1 VSADREALAASQ
13 SSLLDALLDGGVPA
27 GFDPRGVG
35 VAARGLLLKRR
46 RSVARAWPGLAL
58 ALGQGF
64 GPLFAAYAKKHDL
77 PAGGAL
83 VDGRLF
89 ARELKRAGNL
99 PPEALPYLLEFDL
112 VRAIRGGVVVERR
125 LPGVRMAAVVAMPDA
140 VMGERGCAFV
150 VAREGAALTLGELT
164 DYLLQ
169 RQIAKFKLPERLEL
183 VDAMPVTAMGKVSKK
198 ALREMIAAKLAA
210 EAPRTP

>member
-125 LPGVRMAAVVAMPDA
+125 LPGVRMAA
-140 VMGERGCAFV
+140 MGRPFRLLIGFRNGGGRIRCFAFGRRALPTV
-150 VAREGAALTLGELT
+150 PPHGRAAPME
-164 DYLLQ
+164 
-169 RQIAKFKLPERLEL
+169 
-183 VDAMPVTAMGKVSKK
+183 
-198 ALREMIAAKLAA
+198 
-210 EAPRTP
+210 